1 MEPLKIRRGDIYMAN
16 LDPVI
21 GSEQGG
27 VRPVLIIQ
35 NNTGNRFS
43 PTVIVATIT
52 MKRKGNQPTHVALGT
67 EYGLSEDSILSAE
80 QPRTLDKTRLLKYIG
95 HLDKY
100 KMYEVNR
107 ALKISMALLRN
118 EPNRIT
124 LCLPCATAFYYSGSH
139 FIRRADR
146 YQATK
151 SICDYCNY
159 RYGYDYFLID
169 KQKRTP
175 EMGGQHHEDARLSAR

>member
-1 MEPLKIRRGDIYMAN
+1 MAN

-27 VRPVLIIQ
+27 IRPVLTIQ

-52 MKRKGNQPTHVALGT
+52 TKRKGNQPTHVELGA

-80 QPRTLDKTRLLKYIG
+80 QPRTLDRSRLLKYIG
-95 HLDKY
+95 HVDKH
-100 KMYEVNR
+100 KMYEINR
-107 ALKISMALLRN
+107 ALKVSMDLLQN

-124 LCLPCATAFYYSGSH
+124 LCKSCASAFYFSGSH
-139 FIRRADR
+139 IIRRADR

-151 SICDYCNY
+151 SMCDYCNF

-169 KQKRTP
+169 KQKRSSDR
-175 EMGGQHHEDARLSAR
+175 GGRHYEDARLSAR